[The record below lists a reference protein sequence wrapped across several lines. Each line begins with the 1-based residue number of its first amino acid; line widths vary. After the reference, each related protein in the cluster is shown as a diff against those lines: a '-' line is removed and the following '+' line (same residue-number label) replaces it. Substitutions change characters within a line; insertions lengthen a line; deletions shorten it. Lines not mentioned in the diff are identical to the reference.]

1 MVQGHIQLGVQVA
14 ALAIARR
21 VVHHH
26 LANTIHL
33 AAIHP
38 TAHLAPLV
46 VSTLLGVGAPP
57 PGAVHG
63 AAAVTLASTGQG
75 VGASPAGA
83 VPVALVAPLVST
95 GRGVGAPQQEAA
107 QGAVMALPTP
117 TTLEAVAPATLVP
130 GHATLD
136 TQ

>member
-63 AAAVTLASTGQG
+63 ASAVTLASTGL
-75 VGASPAGA
+75 GA
-83 VPVALVAPLVST
+83 
-95 GRGVGAPQQEAA
+95 GAPQQEAA

-117 TTLEAVAPATLVP
+117 ITREAAAPATAAH
-130 GHATLD
+130 GRATLD